1 MNLPL
6 RKELRSPLR
15 YADYSLGLVVTV
27 LAAIGVALNYS
38 STWRILEFNGQDPAT
53 FAKRQIL
60 FVVLGI
66 TVMIAAAFL
75 DYRLY
80 RDFANQAYLLVM
92 LALVGV
98 LFFGVERNGAR
109 AWYEL
114 PGLTFQIQP
123 AEFAKIAVILALAAF
138 VANQEGHLRLVTLSN
153 AYLMLAVPLGLIY
166 LQPDLGTMLVFVA
179 IGMGVLLVSGAQI
192 KHIAVTT
199 VIGIIVIVGVFNS
212 DNLGGPSL
220 LRKTQEQR
228 LTAFLDPEFDLQGA
242 SYNVNQ
248 SQIAIGAGGLSGQ
261 GWLQGTQTNLNL
273 VPEQETD
280 FIFTALGEEFGFIGV
295 SVLLLLYAYVLAR
308 IWFITRS
315 SSDLFG
321 TFVCV
326 GVLSMFTFQI
336 FQNIGMT
343 MGIMPIT
350 GIPLPFLSHGGSSTV
365 VAFGLVGL
373 VINISARRHLASP
386 F

>member
-15 YADYSLGLVVTV
+15 YADYSLGLVAVV

-38 STWRILEFNGQDPAT
+38 ATWRILEFNGQDPAT

-60 FVVLGI
+60 FVAIGI
-66 TVMIAAAFL
+66 VVMLAATFL

-80 RDFANQAYLLVM
+80 RDFANSAYLVVM

-114 PGLTFQIQP
+114 PGQTFQIQP
-123 AEFAKIAVILALAAF
+123 AEFAKVAVIVALAAF
-138 VANQEGHLRLVTLSN
+138 VANQGGHLRLVTLSN

-179 IGMGVLLVSGAQI
+179 IGMGVLLVAGAQL
-192 KHIAVTT
+192 KHIFVTSL
-199 VIGIIVIVGVFNS
+199 IGVVVVVAMFSS
-212 DNLGGPSL
+212 DNLGGPAL
-220 LRKTQEQR
+220 LRHTQEQR
-228 LTAFLDPEFDLQGA
+228 LTAFLDPGFDVQGA
-242 SYNVNQ
+242 SYNINQ
-248 SQIAIGAGGLSGQ
+248 SQIAIGAGGLRGQ

-280 FIFTALGEEFGFIGV
+280 FIFTALGEEFGFVGV
-295 SVLLLLYAYVLAR
+295 SVLLLLYAYMLAR
-308 IWFITRS
+308 IWFIARAS
-315 SSDLFG
+315 NDLFG
-321 TFVCV
+321 AFACV
-326 GVLSMFTFQI
+326 GALSMLTFQI

-350 GIPLPFLSHGGSSTV
+350 GIPLPFLSHGGSSTL

-373 VINISARRHLASP
+373 VINVSARRHLT
-386 F
+386 

>member
-15 YADYSLGLVVTV
+15 YADYSLGLVAVV

-38 STWRILEFNGQDPAT
+38 ATWRILEFNGQDPAT

-60 FVVLGI
+60 FVAIGIVVMLGA
-66 TVMIAAAFL
+66 TFL

-80 RDFANQAYLLVM
+80 RDFANSAYLVVM

-114 PGLTFQIQP
+114 PGQTFQIQP
-123 AEFAKIAVILALAAF
+123 AEFAKVAVIVALAAF
-138 VANQEGHLRLVTLSN
+138 VANQGGHLRLVTLSN

-179 IGMGVLLVSGAQI
+179 IGMGVLLVAGAQL
-192 KHIAVTT
+192 KHIFVTSL
-199 VIGIIVIVGVFNS
+199 IGVVVVVAMFNS
-212 DNLGGPSL
+212 DNLGGPAL
-220 LRKTQEQR
+220 LRQTQEQR
-228 LTAFLDPEFDLQGA
+228 LTAFLDPGFDVQGA
-242 SYNVNQ
+242 SYNINQ
-248 SQIAIGAGGLSGQ
+248 SQIAIGAGGLRGQ

-280 FIFTALGEEFGFIGV
+280 FIFTALGEEFGFVGV
-295 SVLLLLYAYVLAR
+295 SVLLMLYAYMLAR
-308 IWFITRS
+308 IWFIARAS
-315 SSDLFG
+315 NDLFG
-321 TFVCV
+321 AFACV
-326 GVLSMFTFQI
+326 GALSMLTFQI

-350 GIPLPFLSHGGSSTV
+350 GIPLPFLSHGGSSTL

-373 VINISARRHLASP
+373 VINVSARRHLT
-386 F
+386 

>member
-15 YADYSLGLVVTV
+15 YADYSLGLVAVV
-27 LAAIGVALNYS
+27 LSAIGVALNYS

-53 FAKRQIL
+53 FAKRQVL
-60 FVVLGI
+60 FVVIGI
-66 TVMIAAAFL
+66 VVMLAAAFL

-80 RDFANQAYLLVM
+80 RDFANSAYLVVM

-114 PGLTFQIQP
+114 PGQTFQIQP
-123 AEFAKIAVILALAAF
+123 AEFAKVAVIVALAAF
-138 VANQEGHLRLVTLSN
+138 VANQGGHLRLVTLSN

-179 IGMGVLLVSGAQI
+179 IGMGVLLVAGAQL
-192 KHIAVTT
+192 KHIFVTSL
-199 VIGIIVIVGVFNS
+199 IGVVVVVAMFNS
-212 DNLGGPSL
+212 DNLGGPAL
-220 LRKTQEQR
+220 LRQTQEQR
-228 LTAFLDPEFDLQGA
+228 LTAFLDPGFDLLGA
-242 SYNVNQ
+242 SYNINQ
-248 SQIAIGAGGLSGQ
+248 SQIAIGAGGLRGQ

-280 FIFTALGEEFGFIGV
+280 FIFTALGEEFGFVGV
-295 SVLLLLYAYVLAR
+295 SLLLLLYAYMLAR
-308 IWFITRS
+308 IWFIARAS
-315 SSDLFG
+315 NDLFG
-321 TFVCV
+321 AFACV
-326 GVLSMFTFQI
+326 GALSMLTFQI

-365 VAFGLVGL
+365 VAFGLIGL
-373 VINISARRHLASP
+373 VINVSARRHLT
-386 F
+386 

>member
-15 YADYSLGLVVTV
+15 YADYSLGLVAVV
-27 LAAIGVALNYS
+27 LSAIGVALNYS

-53 FAKRQIL
+53 FAKRQVL
-60 FVVLGI
+60 FVVIGI
-66 TVMIAAAFL
+66 VVMLAAAFL

-80 RDFANQAYLLVM
+80 RDFANSAYLVVM

-114 PGLTFQIQP
+114 PGQTFQIQP
-123 AEFAKIAVILALAAF
+123 AEFAKVAVIVALAAF
-138 VANQEGHLRLVTLSN
+138 VANQGGHLRLVTLSN

-179 IGMGVLLVSGAQI
+179 IGMGVLLVAGAQL
-192 KHIAVTT
+192 KHIFVTSL
-199 VIGIIVIVGVFNS
+199 IGVVVVVAMFNS
-212 DNLGGPSL
+212 DNLGGPAL
-220 LRKTQEQR
+220 LRQTQEQR
-228 LTAFLDPEFDLQGA
+228 LTAFLDPGFDLQGA
-242 SYNVNQ
+242 SYNINQ
-248 SQIAIGAGGLSGQ
+248 SQIAIGAGGFRGQ

-280 FIFTALGEEFGFIGV
+280 FIFTALGEEFGFVGV
-295 SVLLLLYAYVLAR
+295 SLLLLLYAYMLAR
-308 IWFITRS
+308 IWFIARAS
-315 SSDLFG
+315 NDLFG
-321 TFVCV
+321 AFACV
-326 GVLSMFTFQI
+326 GALSMLTFQI

-365 VAFGLVGL
+365 VTFGLIGL
-373 VINISARRHLASP
+373 VINVSARRHLT
-386 F
+386 

>member
-15 YADYSLGLVVTV
+15 YADYSLGLVAVV

-38 STWRILEFNGQDPAT
+38 ATWRILEFNGQDPAT

-60 FVVLGI
+60 FVAIGI
-66 TVMIAAAFL
+66 VVMLAATFL

-80 RDFANQAYLLVM
+80 RDFANSAYLVVM

-114 PGLTFQIQP
+114 PGQTFQIQP
-123 AEFAKIAVILALAAF
+123 AEFAKVAVIVALAAF
-138 VANQEGHLRLVTLSN
+138 VANQGGHLRLVTLSN

-179 IGMGVLLVSGAQI
+179 IGMGVLLVAGAQL
-192 KHIAVTT
+192 KHIFVTSL
-199 VIGIIVIVGVFNS
+199 IGVVVVVAMFSS
-212 DNLGGPSL
+212 DNLGGPAL
-220 LRKTQEQR
+220 LRQTQEQR
-228 LTAFLDPEFDLQGA
+228 LTAFLDPGFDVQGA
-242 SYNVNQ
+242 SYNINQ
-248 SQIAIGAGGLSGQ
+248 SQIAIGAGGLRGQ

-280 FIFTALGEEFGFIGV
+280 FIFTALGEEFGFVGV
-295 SVLLLLYAYVLAR
+295 SVLLLLYAYMLAR
-308 IWFITRS
+308 IWFIARAS
-315 SSDLFG
+315 NDLFG
-321 TFVCV
+321 AFACV
-326 GVLSMFTFQI
+326 GALSMLTFQI

-350 GIPLPFLSHGGSSTV
+350 GIPLPFLSHGGSSTLV
-365 VAFGLVGL
+365 TFGLVGL
-373 VINISARRHLASP
+373 VINVSARRHLT
-386 F
+386 

>member
-15 YADYSLGLVVTV
+15 YADYSLGLVAVV
-27 LAAIGVALNYS
+27 LSAIGVALNYS

-53 FAKRQIL
+53 FAKRQVL
-60 FVVLGI
+60 FVVIGI
-66 TVMIAAAFL
+66 AVMLAAAFL

-80 RDFANQAYLLVM
+80 RDFANSAYLVVM

-114 PGLTFQIQP
+114 PGQTFQIQP
-123 AEFAKIAVILALAAF
+123 AEFAKVAVIVALAAF
-138 VANQEGHLRLVTLSN
+138 VANQGGHLRLITLSN

-179 IGMGVLLVSGAQI
+179 IGMGVLLVAGAQL
-192 KHIAVTT
+192 KHIVVTSL
-199 VIGIIVIVGVFNS
+199 IGVVVVVAMFNS
-212 DNLGGPSL
+212 DNLGGPAL
-220 LRKTQEQR
+220 LRQTQEQR
-228 LTAFLDPEFDLQGA
+228 LTAFLDPGFDLQGA
-242 SYNVNQ
+242 SYNINQ
-248 SQIAIGAGGLSGQ
+248 SQIAIGAGGLRGQ

-280 FIFTALGEEFGFIGV
+280 FIFTALGEEFGFVGV
-295 SVLLLLYAYVLAR
+295 SLLLLLYAYMLAR
-308 IWFITRS
+308 IWFIARAS
-315 SSDLFG
+315 NDLFAA
-321 TFVCV
+321 FACV
-326 GVLSMFTFQI
+326 GALSMLTFQI

-365 VAFGLVGL
+365 VAFGLIGL
-373 VINISARRHLASP
+373 VINVSARRHLT
-386 F
+386 

>member
-15 YADYSLGLVVTV
+15 YADYSLGLVAVV

-38 STWRILEFNGQDPAT
+38 ATWRILEFNGQDPAT

-60 FVVLGI
+60 FVAIGI
-66 TVMIAAAFL
+66 VVMLAATFL

-80 RDFANQAYLLVM
+80 KDFANSAYLVVM

-114 PGLTFQIQP
+114 PGQTFQIQP
-123 AEFAKIAVILALAAF
+123 AEFAKVAVIVALAAF
-138 VANQEGHLRLVTLSN
+138 VANQGGHLRLVTLSN
-153 AYLMLAVPLGLIY
+153 AYLMLAVPLVLIY

-179 IGMGVLLVSGAQI
+179 IGMGVLLVAGAQL
-192 KHIAVTT
+192 KHIFVTSL
-199 VIGIIVIVGVFNS
+199 IGVVVVVAMFNS
-212 DNLGGPSL
+212 DNLGGPAL
-220 LRKTQEQR
+220 LRQTQEQR
-228 LTAFLDPEFDLQGA
+228 LTAFLDPGFDVQGA
-242 SYNVNQ
+242 SYNINQ
-248 SQIAIGAGGLSGQ
+248 SQIAIGAGGLRGQ

-280 FIFTALGEEFGFIGV
+280 FIFTALGEEFGFVGV
-295 SVLLLLYAYVLAR
+295 SVLLLLYAYMLAR
-308 IWFITRS
+308 IWFIARAS
-315 SSDLFG
+315 NDLFG
-321 TFVCV
+321 AFACV
-326 GVLSMFTFQI
+326 GALSMLTFQI

-350 GIPLPFLSHGGSSTV
+350 GIPLPFLSHGGSSTL

-373 VINISARRHLASP
+373 VINVSARRHLT
-386 F
+386 

>member
-15 YADYSLGLVVTV
+15 YADYSLGLVAVV
-27 LAAIGVALNYS
+27 LSAIGVALNYS
-38 STWRILEFNGQDPAT
+38 STWRMLEFNGQDPAT
-53 FAKRQIL
+53 FAKRQAL
-60 FVVLGI
+60 FVVVGI
-66 TVMIAAAFL
+66 VVMLAATFL

-80 RDFANQAYLLVM
+80 KDFANSAYLVVM

-114 PGLTFQIQP
+114 PGQTFQIQP
-123 AEFAKIAVILALAAF
+123 AEFAKVAVIVALAAF
-138 VANQEGHLRLVTLSN
+138 VANQGGHLRLVTLSN

-179 IGMGVLLVSGAQI
+179 IGMGVLLVAGAQL
-192 KHIAVTT
+192 KHIFVTSL
-199 VIGIIVIVGVFNS
+199 IGVVVVVAMFNS
-212 DNLGGPSL
+212 DNLGGPAL
-220 LRKTQEQR
+220 LRQTQEQR
-228 LTAFLDPEFDLQGA
+228 LTAFLDPGFDLQGA
-242 SYNVNQ
+242 SYNINQ
-248 SQIAIGAGGLSGQ
+248 SQIAIGAGGLRGQ

-280 FIFTALGEEFGFIGV
+280 FIFTALGEEFGFVGV
-295 SVLLLLYAYVLAR
+295 SLLLLLYAYMLAR
-308 IWFITRS
+308 IWFIARAS
-315 SSDLFG
+315 NDLFG
-321 TFVCV
+321 AFACV
-326 GVLSMFTFQI
+326 GALSMLTFQI

-365 VAFGLVGL
+365 VAFGLIGL
-373 VINISARRHLASP
+373 VINVSARRHLT
-386 F
+386 

>member
-15 YADYSLGLVVTV
+15 YADYSLGLVAVV

-38 STWRILEFNGQDPAT
+38 ATWRILEFNGQDPAT

-60 FVVLGI
+60 FVAIGI
-66 TVMIAAAFL
+66 VVMLAATFL

-80 RDFANQAYLLVM
+80 RDFANSAYLVVM

-114 PGLTFQIQP
+114 PGQTFQIQP
-123 AEFAKIAVILALAAF
+123 AEFAKVAVIVALAAF
-138 VANQEGHLRLVTLSN
+138 VANQGGHLRLVTLSN

-179 IGMGVLLVSGAQI
+179 IGMGVLLVAGAQL
-192 KHIAVTT
+192 KHIFVTSL
-199 VIGIIVIVGVFNS
+199 IGVVVVVAMFSS
-212 DNLGGPSL
+212 DNLGGPEL
-220 LRKTQEQR
+220 LRQTQEQR
-228 LTAFLDPEFDLQGA
+228 LTAFLDPGFDVQGA
-242 SYNVNQ
+242 SYNINQ
-248 SQIAIGAGGLSGQ
+248 SQIAIGAGGLRGQ

-280 FIFTALGEEFGFIGV
+280 FIFTALGEEFGFVGV
-295 SVLLLLYAYVLAR
+295 SVLLMLYAYMLAR
-308 IWFITRS
+308 IWFIARAS
-315 SSDLFG
+315 NDLFG
-321 TFVCV
+321 AFACV
-326 GVLSMFTFQI
+326 GALSMLTFQI

-350 GIPLPFLSHGGSSTV
+350 GIPLPFLSHGGSSTL

-373 VINISARRHLASP
+373 VINVSARRHLT
-386 F
+386 

>member
-15 YADYSLGLVVTV
+15 YADYSLGI
-27 LAAIGVALNYS
+27 AAILLSAIGIALNYS
-38 STWRILEFNGQDPAT
+38 STWRVLEFNGQDPLT
-53 FAKRQIL
+53 YAKRQII
-60 FVVLGI
+60 FVALGI
-66 TVMIAAAFL
+66 AVMIAATFL

-109 AWYEL
+109 AWYEV
-114 PGLTFQIQP
+114 PGLPFQIQP
-123 AEFAKIAVILALAAF
+123 AEFAKVAVVIALAAF
-138 VANQEGHLRLVTLSN
+138 VANQDGHLRLVTLSN

-179 IGMGVLLVSGAQI
+179 IGMGVLLVSGAQL
-192 KHIAVTT
+192 KHIFVTSL
-199 VIGIIVIVGVFNS
+199 VGVIVVVGMFNS
-212 DNLGGPSL
+212 DNLGGPTI
-220 LRKTQEQR
+220 LRPTQEQR
-228 LTAFLDPEFDLQGA
+228 LTTFLDPGFDVQGV
-242 SYNVNQ
+242 SYNINQ
-248 SQIAIGAGGLSGQ
+248 SQIAIGAGGIRGQ

-315 SSDLFG
+315 SNDLFG
-321 TFVCV
+321 TFACV
-326 GVLSMFTFQI
+326 GALSMFTFQI
-336 FQNIGMT
+336 FQNVGMT

-365 VAFGLVGL
+365 VAFGLIGL
-373 VINISARRHLASP
+373 VINISARRHLA
-386 F
+386 

>member
-15 YADYSLGLVVTV
+15 YADYSLGLVAVV
-27 LAAIGVALNYS
+27 LSAIGVALNYS

-53 FAKRQIL
+53 FAKRQVL
-60 FVVLGI
+60 FVVIGI
-66 TVMIAAAFL
+66 AVMLAAAFL

-80 RDFANQAYLLVM
+80 RDFANSAYLVVM

-114 PGLTFQIQP
+114 PGQTFQIQP
-123 AEFAKIAVILALAAF
+123 AEFAKVAVIVALAAF
-138 VANQEGHLRLVTLSN
+138 VANQGGHLRLVTLSN

-179 IGMGVLLVSGAQI
+179 IGMGVLLVAGAQL
-192 KHIAVTT
+192 KHIVVTSL
-199 VIGIIVIVGVFNS
+199 IGVVVVVAMFNS
-212 DNLGGPSL
+212 DNLGGPAL
-220 LRKTQEQR
+220 LRQTQEQR
-228 LTAFLDPEFDLQGA
+228 LTAFLDPGFDLQGA
-242 SYNVNQ
+242 SYNINQ
-248 SQIAIGAGGLSGQ
+248 SQIAIGAGGLRGQ

-280 FIFTALGEEFGFIGV
+280 FIFTALGEEFGFVGV
-295 SVLLLLYAYVLAR
+295 SLLLLLYAYMLAR
-308 IWFITRS
+308 IWFIARAS
-315 SSDLFG
+315 NDLFAA
-321 TFVCV
+321 FACV
-326 GVLSMFTFQI
+326 GALSMLTFQI

-365 VAFGLVGL
+365 VAFGLIGL
-373 VINISARRHLASP
+373 VINVSARRHVT
-386 F
+386 

>member
-15 YADYSLGLVVTV
+15 YADYSLGLVAVV
-27 LAAIGVALNYS
+27 LSAIGVALNYS

-53 FAKRQIL
+53 FAKRQVL
-60 FVVLGI
+60 FVVIGI
-66 TVMIAAAFL
+66 AVMLAAAFL

-80 RDFANQAYLLVM
+80 RDFANSTYLVVM

-114 PGLTFQIQP
+114 PGQTFQIQP
-123 AEFAKIAVILALAAF
+123 AEFAKVAVIVALAAF
-138 VANQEGHLRLVTLSN
+138 VANQGGHLRLVTLSN

-179 IGMGVLLVSGAQI
+179 IGMGVLLVAGAQL
-192 KHIAVTT
+192 KHIVVTSL
-199 VIGIIVIVGVFNS
+199 IGVVVVVAMFNS
-212 DNLGGPSL
+212 DNLGGPAL
-220 LRKTQEQR
+220 LRQTQEQR
-228 LTAFLDPEFDLQGA
+228 LTAFLDPGFDLQGA
-242 SYNVNQ
+242 SYNINQ
-248 SQIAIGAGGLSGQ
+248 SQIAIGAGGLRGQ

-280 FIFTALGEEFGFIGV
+280 FIFTALGEEFGFVGV
-295 SVLLLLYAYVLAR
+295 SLLLLLYAYMLAR
-308 IWFITRS
+308 IWFIARAS
-315 SSDLFG
+315 NDLFAA
-321 TFVCV
+321 FACV
-326 GVLSMFTFQI
+326 GALSMLTFQI

-365 VAFGLVGL
+365 VAFGLIGL
-373 VINISARRHLASP
+373 VINVSARRHLT
-386 F
+386 

>member
-15 YADYSLGLVVTV
+15 YADYSLGLVAVV
-27 LAAIGVALNYS
+27 LSAIGVALNYS
-38 STWRILEFNGQDPAT
+38 ATWRILEFNGQDPAT
-53 FAKRQIL
+53 FAKRQVL
-60 FVVLGI
+60 FVAIGI
-66 TVMIAAAFL
+66 AVMLAAAFL

-80 RDFANQAYLLVM
+80 RDFANSAYLVVM

-114 PGLTFQIQP
+114 PGQTFQIQP
-123 AEFAKIAVILALAAF
+123 AEFAKVAVIVALAAF
-138 VANQEGHLRLVTLSN
+138 VANQGGHLRLVTLSN

-179 IGMGVLLVSGAQI
+179 IGMGVLLVAGAQL
-192 KHIAVTT
+192 KHIVVTSL
-199 VIGIIVIVGVFNS
+199 IGVVVVVAMFNS
-212 DNLGGPSL
+212 DNLGGPAL
-220 LRKTQEQR
+220 LRQTQEQR
-228 LTAFLDPEFDLQGA
+228 LTAFLDPGFDLQGA
-242 SYNVNQ
+242 SYNINQ
-248 SQIAIGAGGLSGQ
+248 SQIAIGAGGLRGQ

-280 FIFTALGEEFGFIGV
+280 FIFTALGEEFGFVGV
-295 SVLLLLYAYVLAR
+295 SLLLLLYAYMLAR
-308 IWFITRS
+308 IWFIARAS
-315 SSDLFG
+315 NDLFAA
-321 TFVCV
+321 FACV
-326 GVLSMFTFQI
+326 GALSMLTFQI

-365 VAFGLVGL
+365 VAFGLIGL
-373 VINISARRHLASP
+373 VINVSARRHLT
-386 F
+386 

>member
-15 YADYSLGLVVTV
+15 YADYSLGLVAVV

-38 STWRILEFNGQDPAT
+38 ATWRILEFNGQDPAT

-60 FVVLGI
+60 FVAIGIVVMLGA
-66 TVMIAAAFL
+66 TFL

-80 RDFANQAYLLVM
+80 KDFANSAYLVVM

-114 PGLTFQIQP
+114 PGQTFQIQP
-123 AEFAKIAVILALAAF
+123 AEFAKVAVIVALAAF
-138 VANQEGHLRLVTLSN
+138 VANQGGHLRLVTLSN
-153 AYLMLAVPLGLIY
+153 AYLMLAVPLVLIY

-179 IGMGVLLVSGAQI
+179 IGMGVLLVAGAQL
-192 KHIAVTT
+192 KHIFVTSL
-199 VIGIIVIVGVFNS
+199 IGVVVVVAMFNS
-212 DNLGGPSL
+212 DNLGGPAL
-220 LRKTQEQR
+220 LRQTQEQR
-228 LTAFLDPEFDLQGA
+228 LTAFLDPGFDVQGA
-242 SYNVNQ
+242 SYNITQ
-248 SQIAIGAGGLSGQ
+248 SQIAIGAGGLRGQ

-280 FIFTALGEEFGFIGV
+280 FIFTALGEEFGFVGV
-295 SVLLLLYAYVLAR
+295 SVLLLLYAYMLAR
-308 IWFITRS
+308 IWFIARAS
-315 SSDLFG
+315 NDLFG
-321 TFVCV
+321 AFACV
-326 GVLSMFTFQI
+326 GALSMLTFQI

-350 GIPLPFLSHGGSSTV
+350 GIPLPFLSHGGSSTL

-373 VINISARRHLASP
+373 VINVSARRHLT
-386 F
+386 

>member
-15 YADYSLGLVVTV
+15 YADYSLGLVAVV
-27 LAAIGVALNYS
+27 LSAIGVALNYS

-53 FAKRQIL
+53 FAKRQVL
-60 FVVLGI
+60 FVVIGI
-66 TVMIAAAFL
+66 VVMLAAAFL

-80 RDFANQAYLLVM
+80 RDFANSTYLVVM

-114 PGLTFQIQP
+114 PGQTFQIQP
-123 AEFAKIAVILALAAF
+123 AEFAKVAVIVALAAF
-138 VANQEGHLRLVTLSN
+138 VANQGGHLRLVTLSN

-179 IGMGVLLVSGAQI
+179 IGMGVLLVAGAQL
-192 KHIAVTT
+192 KHIVVTSL
-199 VIGIIVIVGVFNS
+199 IGVVVVVAMFNS
-212 DNLGGPSL
+212 DNLGGPAL
-220 LRKTQEQR
+220 LRQTQEQR
-228 LTAFLDPEFDLQGA
+228 LTAFLDPSFDLQGA
-242 SYNVNQ
+242 SYNINQ
-248 SQIAIGAGGLSGQ
+248 SQIAIGAGGLRGQ

-280 FIFTALGEEFGFIGV
+280 FIFTALGEEFGFVGV
-295 SVLLLLYAYVLAR
+295 SLLLLLYAYMLAR
-308 IWFITRS
+308 IWFIARAS
-315 SSDLFG
+315 NDLFAA
-321 TFVCV
+321 FACV
-326 GVLSMFTFQI
+326 GALSMLTFQI

-365 VAFGLVGL
+365 VAFGLIGL
-373 VINISARRHLASP
+373 VINVSARRHLT
-386 F
+386 

>member
-15 YADYSLGLVVTV
+15 YADYSLGLVAVV

-38 STWRILEFNGQDPAT
+38 ATWRILEFNGQDPAT

-60 FVVLGI
+60 FVAIGI
-66 TVMIAAAFL
+66 VVMLAATFL

-80 RDFANQAYLLVM
+80 KDFANSAYLVVM

-114 PGLTFQIQP
+114 PGQTFQIQP
-123 AEFAKIAVILALAAF
+123 AEFAKVAVIVALAAF
-138 VANQEGHLRLVTLSN
+138 VANQGGHLRLVTLSN
-153 AYLMLAVPLGLIY
+153 AYLMLAVPLVLIY

-179 IGMGVLLVSGAQI
+179 IGMGVLLVAGAQL
-192 KHIAVTT
+192 KHIFVTSL
-199 VIGIIVIVGVFNS
+199 IGVVVVVAMFNS
-212 DNLGGPSL
+212 DNLGGPAL
-220 LRKTQEQR
+220 LRQTQEQR
-228 LTAFLDPEFDLQGA
+228 LTAFLDPGFDVQGA
-242 SYNVNQ
+242 SYNITQ
-248 SQIAIGAGGLSGQ
+248 SQIAIGAGGLRGQ

-280 FIFTALGEEFGFIGV
+280 FIFTALGEEFGFVGV
-295 SVLLLLYAYVLAR
+295 SVLLLLYAYMLAR
-308 IWFITRS
+308 IWFIARAS
-315 SSDLFG
+315 NDLFG
-321 TFVCV
+321 AFACV
-326 GVLSMFTFQI
+326 GALSMLTFQI

-350 GIPLPFLSHGGSSTV
+350 GIPLPFLSHGGSSTL

-373 VINISARRHLASP
+373 VINVSARRHLT
-386 F
+386 

>member
-15 YADYSLGLVVTV
+15 YADYSLGLVAVV
-27 LAAIGVALNYS
+27 LSAIGVALNYS
-38 STWRILEFNGQDPAT
+38 STWRMLEFNGQDPAT
-53 FAKRQIL
+53 FAKRQVL
-60 FVVLGI
+60 FVVIGI
-66 TVMIAAAFL
+66 VVMLAAAFL

-80 RDFANQAYLLVM
+80 RDFANSAYLVVM

-114 PGLTFQIQP
+114 PGQTFQIQP
-123 AEFAKIAVILALAAF
+123 AEFAKVAVIVALAAF
-138 VANQEGHLRLVTLSN
+138 VANQGGHLRLVTLSN

-179 IGMGVLLVSGAQI
+179 IGMGVLLVAGAQL
-192 KHIAVTT
+192 KHIFVTSL
-199 VIGIIVIVGVFNS
+199 IGVVVVVAMFNS
-212 DNLGGPSL
+212 DNLGGPAL
-220 LRKTQEQR
+220 LRQTQEQR
-228 LTAFLDPEFDLQGA
+228 LTAFLDPGFDLQGA
-242 SYNVNQ
+242 SYNINQ
-248 SQIAIGAGGLSGQ
+248 SQIAIGAGGFRGQ

-280 FIFTALGEEFGFIGV
+280 FIFTALGEEFGFVGV
-295 SVLLLLYAYVLAR
+295 SLLLLLYAYMLAR
-308 IWFITRS
+308 IWFIARAS
-315 SSDLFG
+315 NDLFG
-321 TFVCV
+321 AFACV
-326 GVLSMFTFQI
+326 GALSMLTFQI

-365 VAFGLVGL
+365 VAFGLIGL
-373 VINISARRHLASP
+373 VINVSARRHLT
-386 F
+386 

>member
-15 YADYSLGLVVTV
+15 YADYSLGLVAVV
-27 LAAIGVALNYS
+27 LSAIGVALNYS
-38 STWRILEFNGQDPAT
+38 ATWRILEFNGQDPAT
-53 FAKRQIL
+53 FAKRQVL
-60 FVVLGI
+60 FVVIGI
-66 TVMIAAAFL
+66 AVMLAAAFL

-80 RDFANQAYLLVM
+80 RDFANSAYLVVM

-114 PGLTFQIQP
+114 PGQTFQIQP
-123 AEFAKIAVILALAAF
+123 AEFAKVAVIVALAAF
-138 VANQEGHLRLVTLSN
+138 VANQGGHLRLVTLSN

-179 IGMGVLLVSGAQI
+179 IGMGVLLVAGAQL
-192 KHIAVTT
+192 KHIVVTSL
-199 VIGIIVIVGVFNS
+199 IGVVVVVAMFNS
-212 DNLGGPSL
+212 DNLGGPAL
-220 LRKTQEQR
+220 LRQTQEQR
-228 LTAFLDPEFDLQGA
+228 LTAFLDPSFDLQGA
-242 SYNVNQ
+242 SYNINQ
-248 SQIAIGAGGLSGQ
+248 SQIAIGAGGLRGQ

-280 FIFTALGEEFGFIGV
+280 FIFTALGEEFGFVGV
-295 SVLLLLYAYVLAR
+295 SLLLLLYAYMLAR
-308 IWFITRS
+308 IWFIARAS
-315 SSDLFG
+315 NDLFAA
-321 TFVCV
+321 FACV
-326 GVLSMFTFQI
+326 GALSMLTFQI

-365 VAFGLVGL
+365 VAFGLIGL
-373 VINISARRHLASP
+373 VINVSARRHLT
-386 F
+386 

>member
-1 MNLPL
+1 MNLPF

-15 YADYSLGLVVTV
+15 YADYSLGLIAVA
-27 LAAIGVALNYS
+27 LSAIGVALNYS
-38 STWRILEFNGQDPAT
+38 ATWRILEFNGQDPAT

-60 FVVLGI
+60 FVAIGI
-66 TVMIAAAFL
+66 IVMFAATFL

-80 RDFANQAYLLVM
+80 KDFANSAYLIVM

-114 PGLTFQIQP
+114 PGVTFQIQP
-123 AEFAKIAVILALAAF
+123 AEFAKVAVVVALAAF
-138 VANQEGHLRLVTLSN
+138 VANQGGRLRLVTLSN

-179 IGMGVLLVSGAQI
+179 IGMGVLLVAGAQL
-192 KHIAVTT
+192 KHIFVTT
-199 VIGIIVIVGVFNS
+199 VIGIIVVVAVFNS
-212 DNLGGPSL
+212 DNLGGPEL
-220 LRKTQEQR
+220 LRESLEQR
-228 LTAFLDPEFDLQGA
+228 LTAFLDPGFDVRGA

-248 SQIAIGAGGLSGQ
+248 SQIAIGAGGFRGQ

-280 FIFTALGEEFGFIGV
+280 FIFTALGEEFGFVGV
-295 SVLLLLYAYVLAR
+295 TLLLLLYAYMLAR
-308 IWFITRS
+308 MWFIARAS
-315 SSDLFG
+315 NDLFG
-321 TFVCV
+321 AFACV
-326 GVLSMFTFQI
+326 GALSMFTFQI

-343 MGIMPIT
+343 MGLMPIT

-365 VAFGLVGL
+365 VAFGLIGL
-373 VINISARRHLASP
+373 VVNVSARRHLT
-386 F
+386 

>member
-15 YADYSLGLVVTV
+15 YADYSLGLVAVV
-27 LAAIGVALNYS
+27 LSAIGVALNYS
-38 STWRILEFNGQDPAT
+38 ATWRILEFNGQDPAT
-53 FAKRQIL
+53 FAKRQVL
-60 FVVLGI
+60 FVVIGI
-66 TVMIAAAFL
+66 AVMLAAAFL

-80 RDFANQAYLLVM
+80 RDFANSAYLVVM

-114 PGLTFQIQP
+114 PGQTFQIQP
-123 AEFAKIAVILALAAF
+123 AEFAKVAVIVALAAF
-138 VANQEGHLRLVTLSN
+138 VANQGGHLRLITLSN

-179 IGMGVLLVSGAQI
+179 IGMGVLLVAGAQL
-192 KHIAVTT
+192 KHIVVTSL
-199 VIGIIVIVGVFNS
+199 IGVVVVVAMFNS
-212 DNLGGPSL
+212 DNLGGPAL
-220 LRKTQEQR
+220 LRQTQEQR
-228 LTAFLDPEFDLQGA
+228 LTAFLDPGFDLQGA
-242 SYNVNQ
+242 SYNINQ
-248 SQIAIGAGGLSGQ
+248 SQIAIGAGGLRGQ

-280 FIFTALGEEFGFIGV
+280 FIFTALGEEFGFVGV
-295 SVLLLLYAYVLAR
+295 SLLLLLYAYMLAR
-308 IWFITRS
+308 IWFIARAS
-315 SSDLFG
+315 NDLFAA
-321 TFVCV
+321 FACV
-326 GVLSMFTFQI
+326 GALSMLTFQI

-365 VAFGLVGL
+365 VAFGLIGL
-373 VINISARRHLASP
+373 VINVSARRHLT
-386 F
+386 

>member
-15 YADYSLGLVVTV
+15 YADYSLGLVAVV
-27 LAAIGVALNYS
+27 LSAIGVALNYS

-53 FAKRQIL
+53 FAKRQVL
-60 FVVLGI
+60 FVVIGI
-66 TVMIAAAFL
+66 VVMLAAAFL

-80 RDFANQAYLLVM
+80 RDFANSAYLVVM

-114 PGLTFQIQP
+114 PGQTFQIQP
-123 AEFAKIAVILALAAF
+123 AEFAKVAVIVALAAF
-138 VANQEGHLRLVTLSN
+138 VANQGGHLRLVTLSN

-179 IGMGVLLVSGAQI
+179 IGMGVLLVAGAQL
-192 KHIAVTT
+192 KHIFVTSL
-199 VIGIIVIVGVFNS
+199 IGVVVVVAMFNS
-212 DNLGGPSL
+212 DNLGGPAL
-220 LRKTQEQR
+220 LRQTQEHR
-228 LTAFLDPEFDLQGA
+228 LTAFLDPTFDPRGA
-242 SYNVNQ
+242 SYNINQ
-248 SQIAIGAGGLSGQ
+248 SQIAIGAGGLTGQ

-280 FIFTALGEEFGFIGV
+280 FIFTALGEEFGFVGV
-295 SVLLLLYAYVLAR
+295 SVLLLLYAYMLAR
-308 IWFITRS
+308 IWFIARAS
-315 SSDLFG
+315 NDLFG
-321 TFVCV
+321 AFACV
-326 GVLSMFTFQI
+326 GALSMLTFQI

-365 VAFGLVGL
+365 VAFGLIGL
-373 VINISARRHLASP
+373 VINVSARRHLT
-386 F
+386 

>member
-15 YADYSLGLVVTV
+15 YADYSLGLVAVV

-38 STWRILEFNGQDPAT
+38 ATWRILEFNGQDPAT

-60 FVVLGI
+60 FVAIGI
-66 TVMIAAAFL
+66 VVMLAATFL

-80 RDFANQAYLLVM
+80 KDFANSAYLVVM

-114 PGLTFQIQP
+114 PGQTFQIQP
-123 AEFAKIAVILALAAF
+123 AEFAKVAVIVALAAF
-138 VANQEGHLRLVTLSN
+138 VANQGGHLRLVTLSN

-179 IGMGVLLVSGAQI
+179 IGMGVLLVAGAQL
-192 KHIAVTT
+192 KHIFVTSL
-199 VIGIIVIVGVFNS
+199 IGVVVVVAMFNS
-212 DNLGGPSL
+212 DNLGGPAL
-220 LRKTQEQR
+220 LRQTQEQR
-228 LTAFLDPEFDLQGA
+228 LTAFLDPGFDVQGA
-242 SYNVNQ
+242 SYNITQ
-248 SQIAIGAGGLSGQ
+248 SQIAIGAGGLRGQ

-280 FIFTALGEEFGFIGV
+280 FIFTALGEEFGFVGV
-295 SVLLLLYAYVLAR
+295 SVLLLLYAYMLAR
-308 IWFITRS
+308 IWFIARAS
-315 SSDLFG
+315 NDLFG
-321 TFVCV
+321 AFACV
-326 GVLSMFTFQI
+326 GALSMLTFQI

-350 GIPLPFLSHGGSSTV
+350 GIPLPFLSHGGSSTL

-373 VINISARRHLASP
+373 VINVSARRHLT
-386 F
+386 

>member
-15 YADYSLGLVVTV
+15 YADYSLGAAAIL
-27 LAAIGVALNYS
+27 LSAIGVGLNYS
-38 STWRILEFNGQDPAT
+38 STWRGLEFNGQDPLT
-53 FAKRQIL
+53 YVKRQII
-60 FVVLGI
+60 FVALGI
-66 TVMIAAAFL
+66 AVMIAATFL

-123 AEFAKIAVILALAAF
+123 AEFAKVAVVIALAAF
-138 VANQEGHLRLVTLSN
+138 VANHDGHLRLVTLSN

-179 IGMGVLLVSGAQI
+179 IGMGVLLVSGAQL
-192 KHIAVTT
+192 KHIFVTSLL
-199 VIGIIVIVGVFNS
+199 GVIVVVGMFNS
-212 DNLGGPSL
+212 DNLGGPRI
-220 LRKTQEQR
+220 LRLTQEQR
-228 LTAFLDPEFDLQGA
+228 LTAFLDPGFDVQGA
-242 SYNVNQ
+242 SYNINQ
-248 SQIAIGAGGLSGQ
+248 SQIAIGAGGIRGQ

-295 SVLLLLYAYVLAR
+295 SVLLLLYAYMLAR
-308 IWFITRS
+308 IWFITRAS
-315 SSDLFG
+315 NDLFG
-321 TFVCV
+321 TFACV
-326 GVLSMFTFQI
+326 GALSMFTFQI
-336 FQNIGMT
+336 FQNVGMT

-373 VINISARRHLASP
+373 VINISARKHLT
-386 F
+386 

>member
-1 MNLPL
+1 MNLPF

-15 YADYSLGLVVTV
+15 YADYSLGLIAVA
-27 LAAIGVALNYS
+27 LSAIGVALNYAA
-38 STWRILEFNGQDPAT
+38 TWRILEFNGQDPAT

-60 FVVLGI
+60 FVAIGI
-66 TVMIAAAFL
+66 IVMFAATFL

-80 RDFANQAYLLVM
+80 KDFANSAYLIVM
-92 LALVGV
+92 LSLVGV

-114 PGLTFQIQP
+114 PGVTFQIQP
-123 AEFAKIAVILALAAF
+123 AEFAKVAVVVALAAF
-138 VANQEGHLRLVTLSN
+138 VANQGGRLRLVTLSN

-179 IGMGVLLVSGAQI
+179 IGMGVLLVAGAQL
-192 KHIAVTT
+192 KHIFVTT
-199 VIGIIVIVGVFNS
+199 VIGIIVVVAVFNS
-212 DNLGGPSL
+212 DNLGGPEL
-220 LRKTQEQR
+220 LRESQEQR
-228 LTAFLDPEFDLQGA
+228 LTAFLDPGFDVRGA

-248 SQIAIGAGGLSGQ
+248 SQIAIGAGGFRGQ

-280 FIFTALGEEFGFIGV
+280 FIFTALGEEFGFVGV
-295 SVLLLLYAYVLAR
+295 TLLLLLYAYMLAR
-308 IWFITRS
+308 MWFIARAS
-315 SSDLFG
+315 NDLFG
-321 TFVCV
+321 AFACV
-326 GVLSMFTFQI
+326 GALSMFTFQI

-343 MGIMPIT
+343 MGLMPIT

-365 VAFGLVGL
+365 VAFGLIGL
-373 VINISARRHLASP
+373 VVNVSARRHLT
-386 F
+386 

>member
-15 YADYSLGLVVTV
+15 YADYSLGLVAVV

-38 STWRILEFNGQDPAT
+38 ATWRILEFNGQDPAT

-60 FVVLGI
+60 FVAIGI
-66 TVMIAAAFL
+66 VVMLAATFL

-80 RDFANQAYLLVM
+80 RDIANSAYLVVM

-114 PGLTFQIQP
+114 PGQTFQIQP
-123 AEFAKIAVILALAAF
+123 AEFAKVAVIVALAAF
-138 VANQEGHLRLVTLSN
+138 VANQGGHLRLVTLSN
-153 AYLMLAVPLGLIY
+153 AYLMLAVPLVLIY

-179 IGMGVLLVSGAQI
+179 IGMGVLLVAGAQL
-192 KHIAVTT
+192 KHIFVTSL
-199 VIGIIVIVGVFNS
+199 IGVVVLGAMFNS
-212 DNLGGPSL
+212 DNLGGPAL
-220 LRKTQEQR
+220 LRQTQEQR
-228 LTAFLDPEFDLQGA
+228 LTAFLDPGFDGQGA
-242 SYNVNQ
+242 SYNINQ
-248 SQIAIGAGGLSGQ
+248 SQIAIGAGGLRGQ

-280 FIFTALGEEFGFIGV
+280 FIFTALGEEFGFVGV
-295 SVLLLLYAYVLAR
+295 SVLLLLYAYMLAR
-308 IWFITRS
+308 IWFIARAS
-315 SSDLFG
+315 NDLFG
-321 TFVCV
+321 AFACV
-326 GVLSMFTFQI
+326 GALSMLTFQI

-350 GIPLPFLSHGGSSTV
+350 GIPLPFLSHGGSSTL

-373 VINISARRHLASP
+373 VINVSARRHLT
-386 F
+386 

>member
-15 YADYSLGLVVTV
+15 YADYSLGLVAVV

-38 STWRILEFNGQDPAT
+38 ATWRILEFNGQDPAT

-60 FVVLGI
+60 FVAIGI
-66 TVMIAAAFL
+66 VVMLAATFL

-80 RDFANQAYLLVM
+80 RDFANSAYLVVM

-114 PGLTFQIQP
+114 PGQTFQIQP
-123 AEFAKIAVILALAAF
+123 AEFAKVAVIVALAAF
-138 VANQEGHLRLVTLSN
+138 VANQGGHLRLVTLSN
-153 AYLMLAVPLGLIY
+153 AYLMLAVPLVLIY

-179 IGMGVLLVSGAQI
+179 IGMGVLLVAGAQL
-192 KHIAVTT
+192 KHIFVTSL
-199 VIGIIVIVGVFNS
+199 IGVVVVVAMFNS
-212 DNLGGPSL
+212 DNLGGPAL
-220 LRKTQEQR
+220 LRQTQEQR
-228 LTAFLDPEFDLQGA
+228 LTAFLDPGFDVQGA
-242 SYNVNQ
+242 SYNITQ
-248 SQIAIGAGGLSGQ
+248 SQIAIGAGGLRGQ

-280 FIFTALGEEFGFIGV
+280 FIFTALGEEFGFVGV
-295 SVLLLLYAYVLAR
+295 SVLLLLYAYMLAR
-308 IWFITRS
+308 IWFIARAS
-315 SSDLFG
+315 NDLFG
-321 TFVCV
+321 AFACV
-326 GVLSMFTFQI
+326 GALSMLTFQI

-350 GIPLPFLSHGGSSTV
+350 GIPLPFLSHGGSSTL

-373 VINISARRHLASP
+373 VINVSARRHLT
-386 F
+386 

>member
-15 YADYSLGLVVTV
+15 YADYSLGLVAVV
-27 LAAIGVALNYS
+27 LSAIGVALNYS

-53 FAKRQIL
+53 FAKRQVL
-60 FVVLGI
+60 FVVIGI
-66 TVMIAAAFL
+66 VVMLAAAFL

-80 RDFANQAYLLVM
+80 RDFANSAYLVVM

-114 PGLTFQIQP
+114 PGQTFQIQP
-123 AEFAKIAVILALAAF
+123 AEFAKVAVIVALAAF
-138 VANQEGHLRLVTLSN
+138 VANQGGHLRLVTLSN

-179 IGMGVLLVSGAQI
+179 IGMGVLLVAGAQL
-192 KHIAVTT
+192 KHIVVTSL
-199 VIGIIVIVGVFNS
+199 IGVVVVVAMFNS
-212 DNLGGPSL
+212 DNLGGPAL
-220 LRKTQEQR
+220 LRQTQEQR
-228 LTAFLDPEFDLQGA
+228 LTAFLDPGFDLQGA
-242 SYNVNQ
+242 SYNINQ
-248 SQIAIGAGGLSGQ
+248 SQIAIGAGGLRGQ

-280 FIFTALGEEFGFIGV
+280 FIFTALGEEFGFVGV
-295 SVLLLLYAYVLAR
+295 SLLLLLYAYMLAR
-308 IWFITRS
+308 IWFIARAS
-315 SSDLFG
+315 NDLFG
-321 TFVCV
+321 AFACV
-326 GVLSMFTFQI
+326 GALSMLTFQI

-365 VAFGLVGL
+365 VTFGLIGL
-373 VINISARRHLASP
+373 VINVSARRHLT
-386 F
+386 

>member
-15 YADYSLGLVVTV
+15 YADYSLGLVAVV
-27 LAAIGVALNYS
+27 LSAIGVALNYS

-53 FAKRQIL
+53 FAKRQVL
-60 FVVLGI
+60 FVVIGI
-66 TVMIAAAFL
+66 AVMLAAAFL

-80 RDFANQAYLLVM
+80 RDFANSAYLVVM

-114 PGLTFQIQP
+114 PGQTFQIQP
-123 AEFAKIAVILALAAF
+123 AEFAKVAVIVALAAF
-138 VANQEGHLRLVTLSN
+138 VANQGGHLRLVTLSN

-179 IGMGVLLVSGAQI
+179 IGMGVLLVAGAQL
-192 KHIAVTT
+192 KHIVVTSL
-199 VIGIIVIVGVFNS
+199 IGVVVVVAMFNS
-212 DNLGGPSL
+212 DNLGGPAL
-220 LRKTQEQR
+220 LRQTQEQR
-228 LTAFLDPEFDLQGA
+228 LTAFLDPGFDLQGA
-242 SYNVNQ
+242 SYNINQ
-248 SQIAIGAGGLSGQ
+248 SQIAIGAGGLRGQ

-280 FIFTALGEEFGFIGV
+280 FIFTALGEEFGFVGV
-295 SVLLLLYAYVLAR
+295 SLLLLLYAYMLAR
-308 IWFITRS
+308 IWFIARAS
-315 SSDLFG
+315 NDLFAA
-321 TFVCV
+321 FACV
-326 GVLSMFTFQI
+326 GALSMLTFQI

-365 VAFGLVGL
+365 VAFGLIGL
-373 VINISARRHLASP
+373 VINVSARRHLT
-386 F
+386 

>member
-15 YADYSLGLVVTV
+15 YADYSLGLVAVV

-38 STWRILEFNGQDPAT
+38 ATWRILEFNGQDPAT

-60 FVVLGI
+60 FVAIGI
-66 TVMIAAAFL
+66 VVMLAATFL

-80 RDFANQAYLLVM
+80 RDFANSAYLVVM

-114 PGLTFQIQP
+114 PGQTFQIQP
-123 AEFAKIAVILALAAF
+123 AEFAKVAVIVALAAF
-138 VANQEGHLRLVTLSN
+138 VANQGGHLRLVTLSN

-179 IGMGVLLVSGAQI
+179 IGMGVLLVAGAQL
-192 KHIAVTT
+192 KHIFVTSL
-199 VIGIIVIVGVFNS
+199 IGVVVVVAMFNS
-212 DNLGGPSL
+212 DNLGGPEL
-220 LRKTQEQR
+220 LRQTQEQR
-228 LTAFLDPEFDLQGA
+228 LTAFLDPGFDVQGA
-242 SYNVNQ
+242 SYNINQ
-248 SQIAIGAGGLSGQ
+248 SQIAIGAGGLRGQ

-280 FIFTALGEEFGFIGV
+280 FIFTALGEEFGFVGV
-295 SVLLLLYAYVLAR
+295 SVLLLLYAYMLAR
-308 IWFITRS
+308 IWFIARAS
-315 SSDLFG
+315 NDLFG
-321 TFVCV
+321 AFACV
-326 GVLSMFTFQI
+326 GALSMLTFQI

-350 GIPLPFLSHGGSSTV
+350 GIPLPFLSHGGSSTL

-373 VINISARRHLASP
+373 VINVSARRHLT
-386 F
+386 

>member
-15 YADYSLGLVVTV
+15 YADYSLGLVAVV
-27 LAAIGVALNYS
+27 LSARGVALNYS
-38 STWRILEFNGQDPAT
+38 ATWRILEFNGQDPAT
-53 FAKRQIL
+53 FAKRQVL
-60 FVVLGI
+60 FVVIGI
-66 TVMIAAAFL
+66 AVMLAAAFL

-80 RDFANQAYLLVM
+80 RDFANSAYLVVM

-114 PGLTFQIQP
+114 PGQTFQIQP
-123 AEFAKIAVILALAAF
+123 AEFAKVAVIVALAAF
-138 VANQEGHLRLVTLSN
+138 VANQGGHLRLVTLSN

-179 IGMGVLLVSGAQI
+179 IGMGVLLVAGAQL
-192 KHIAVTT
+192 KHIVVTSL
-199 VIGIIVIVGVFNS
+199 IGVVVVVAMFNS
-212 DNLGGPSL
+212 DNLGGPAL
-220 LRKTQEQR
+220 LRQTQEQR
-228 LTAFLDPEFDLQGA
+228 LTAFLDPSFDLQGA
-242 SYNVNQ
+242 SYNINQ
-248 SQIAIGAGGLSGQ
+248 SQIAIGAGGLRGQ

-280 FIFTALGEEFGFIGV
+280 FIFTALGEEFGFVGV
-295 SVLLLLYAYVLAR
+295 SLLLLLYAYMLAR
-308 IWFITRS
+308 IWFIARAS
-315 SSDLFG
+315 NDLFAA
-321 TFVCV
+321 FACV
-326 GVLSMFTFQI
+326 GALSMLTFQI

-365 VAFGLVGL
+365 VAFGLIGL
-373 VINISARRHLASP
+373 VIKVSARRHLT
-386 F
+386 

>member
-15 YADYSLGLVVTV
+15 YADYSLGLVAVV

-38 STWRILEFNGQDPAT
+38 ATWRILEFNGQDPAT

-60 FVVLGI
+60 FVAIGI
-66 TVMIAAAFL
+66 VVMLAATFL

-80 RDFANQAYLLVM
+80 RDFANSAYLVVM

-114 PGLTFQIQP
+114 PGQTFQIQP
-123 AEFAKIAVILALAAF
+123 AEFAKVAVIVALAAF
-138 VANQEGHLRLVTLSN
+138 VANQGGHLRLVTLSN

-179 IGMGVLLVSGAQI
+179 IGMGVLLVAGAQL
-192 KHIAVTT
+192 KHIFVTSL
-199 VIGIIVIVGVFNS
+199 IGVVVVVAMFSS
-212 DNLGGPSL
+212 DNLGGPAL
-220 LRKTQEQR
+220 LRQTQEQR
-228 LTAFLDPEFDLQGA
+228 LTAFLDPGFDVQGA
-242 SYNVNQ
+242 SYNINQ
-248 SQIAIGAGGLSGQ
+248 SQIAIGAGGLRGQ

-280 FIFTALGEEFGFIGV
+280 FIFTALGEEFGFVGV
-295 SVLLLLYAYVLAR
+295 SVLLLLYAYMLAR
-308 IWFITRS
+308 IWFIARAS
-315 SSDLFG
+315 NDLFG
-321 TFVCV
+321 AFACV
-326 GVLSMFTFQI
+326 GALSMLTFQI

-350 GIPLPFLSHGGSSTV
+350 GIPLPFLSHGGSSTL
-365 VAFGLVGL
+365 VAFGLIGL
-373 VINISARRHLASP
+373 VINVSARRHLT
-386 F
+386 

>member
-15 YADYSLGLVVTV
+15 YADYSLGLVAVV
-27 LAAIGVALNYS
+27 LSARGVALNYS
-38 STWRILEFNGQDPAT
+38 ATWRILEFNGQDPAT
-53 FAKRQIL
+53 FAKRQVL
-60 FVVLGI
+60 FVVIGI
-66 TVMIAAAFL
+66 AVMLAAAFL

-80 RDFANQAYLLVM
+80 RDFANSAYLVVM

-114 PGLTFQIQP
+114 PGQTFQIQP
-123 AEFAKIAVILALAAF
+123 AEFAKVAVIVALAAF
-138 VANQEGHLRLVTLSN
+138 VANQGGHLRLVTLSN

-179 IGMGVLLVSGAQI
+179 IGMGVLLVAGAQL
-192 KHIAVTT
+192 KHIVVTSL
-199 VIGIIVIVGVFNS
+199 IGVVVVVAMFNS
-212 DNLGGPSL
+212 DNLGGPAL
-220 LRKTQEQR
+220 LRQTQEQR
-228 LTAFLDPEFDLQGA
+228 LTAFLDPSFDLQGA
-242 SYNVNQ
+242 SYNINQ
-248 SQIAIGAGGLSGQ
+248 SQIAIGAGGLRGQ

-280 FIFTALGEEFGFIGV
+280 FIFTALGEEFGFVGV
-295 SVLLLLYAYVLAR
+295 SLLLLLYAYMLAR
-308 IWFITRS
+308 IWFIARAS
-315 SSDLFG
+315 NDLFAA
-321 TFVCV
+321 FACV
-326 GVLSMFTFQI
+326 GALSMLTFQI

-365 VAFGLVGL
+365 VAFGLIGL
-373 VINISARRHLASP
+373 VINVSARRHLT
-386 F
+386 

>member
-27 LAAIGVALNYS
+27 LATIGVALNYS

-60 FVVLGI
+60 FVALGI

-123 AEFAKIAVILALAAF
+123 AEFAKVAVILALAAF

-192 KHIAVTT
+192 KHIAATT

-280 FIFTALGEEFGFIGV
+280 FIFTALGE
-295 SVLLLLYAYVLAR
+295 
-308 IWFITRS
+308 
-315 SSDLFG
+315 
-321 TFVCV
+321 
-326 GVLSMFTFQI
+326 
-336 FQNIGMT
+336 
-343 MGIMPIT
+343 
-350 GIPLPFLSHGGSSTV
+350 
-365 VAFGLVGL
+365 
-373 VINISARRHLASP
+373 
-386 F
+386 